1 MKIYHT
7 DYKTEEKSG
16 MSKEPEISY
25 NHSRQKK
32 IQYKTQNILYSK
44 ILPYRL
50 SHNGYGN
57 NNLKAVIIGKCSLFQ
72 KDWMIHE

>member
-7 DYKTEEKSG
+7 DYKTEEKSER
-16 MSKEPEISY
+16 SKSPAINH

-57 NNLKAVIIGKCSLFQ
+57 NNLTAVIIGKRSLFQ
-72 KDWMIHE
+72 KDRMIHE